1 MLAVGGAQ
9 GERAAAAAAAEGGAV
24 VDRVAGDELGAADRR
39 GQAAAAH
46 DARGQGHRAAGA
58 QSQRDV
64 TQERQRTVDGKSAGS
79 RKEV

>member
-9 GERAAAAAAAEGGAV
+9 GERAATAAAAEGGAV

-46 DARGQGHRAAGA
+46 DARGQGH
-58 QSQRDV
+58 
-64 TQERQRTVDGKSAGS
+64 
-79 RKEV
+79 